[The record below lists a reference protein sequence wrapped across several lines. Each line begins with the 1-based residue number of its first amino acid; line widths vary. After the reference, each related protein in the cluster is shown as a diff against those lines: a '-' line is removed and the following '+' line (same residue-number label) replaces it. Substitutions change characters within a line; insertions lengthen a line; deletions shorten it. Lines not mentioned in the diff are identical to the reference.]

1 LSSANGTAYK
11 REYSENIVYK
21 TNDIVHYNNHFF
33 ISVIDDNIAVMPNVN
48 NFSTDIDGEVY
59 WVNINYS
66 SKVVN
71 DNLPKVI
78 RLG

>member
-1 LSSANGTAYK
+1 
-11 REYSENIVYK
+11 
-21 TNDIVHYNNHFF
+21 
-33 ISVIDDNIAVMPNVN
+33 
-48 NFSTDIDGEVY
+48 VY

-78 RLG
+78 RLGW